1 MLLCLLTEL
10 YYFFAEFTLL
20 PVVGNRG
27 RWSVVVEQNCVAAG
41 GWLKGEHRKTF
52 LLTIKIGMIKRY
64 YVKNN

>member
-27 RWSVVVEQNCVAAG
+27 RWSVVVEQNICVAG
-41 GWLKGEHRKTF
+41 CKGEHQN
-52 LLTIKIGMIKRY
+52 LPSY
-64 YVKNN
+64 N